1 MAAPLPPLNALRAF
15 EAAARHLSFARAAAE
30 LNVTSA
36 AISHHVKTL
45 EAYLGQSLFERSGRG
60 LRLTA
65 AADAGLPEI
74 SAGFEHLRRG
84 AVRLRGG
91 ARTRDLRVRVAP
103 AFASRWLV
111 PRLQRFAARCP
122 DVDARIDASYEL
134 PDFAAGEAGLAVH
147 FGPGRY
153 DAELQADLLLRVSVL
168 PLCAPEYLRRDEVR
182 LETPADLARCRLL
195 HDDTLTLDA
204 NLPDWDAWL
213 RALDVSGVDTTRG
226 VHFSH
231 ALLALQAAVDG
242 QGVVLTYDL
251 IAQADL
257 DAGRLV
263 APFDFAL
270 PAHSAYYVV
279 TPRELAGDPVV
290 AAFRQWLLD
299 ETRAQRAT
307 PGGRAVV
314 T

>member
-1 MAAPLPPLNALRAF
+1 MSAPLPPLNALRAF
-15 EAAARHLSFARAAAE
+15 EAAARHRSFARAAAE

-45 EAYLGQSLFERSGRG
+45 EEYLGQALFERTGRG

-65 AADAGLPEI
+65 AAQAGLGEI
-74 SAGFEHLRRG
+74 SAGFEHLTRG
-84 AVRLRGG
+84 AARLRGG
-91 ARTRDLRVRVAP
+91 PATRGLSVRVAP

-122 DVDARIDASYEL
+122 ELDVRLDASYEL
-134 PDFAAGEAGLAVH
+134 PDFAAGEAALAVH
-147 FGPGRY
+147 FGPG
-153 DAELQADLLLRVSVL
+153 DHAAELQADLLLRVAVL
-168 PLCAPEYLRRDEVR
+168 PLCAPSYLERAGVQLRQ
-182 LETPADLARCRLL
+182 PSALARCRLL
-195 HDDTLTLDA
+195 HDDTLRLDG
-204 NLPDWDAWL
+204 NVPDWDAWL
-213 RALDVSGVDTTRG
+213 RALDVSGVDTSRG
-226 VHFSH
+226 AHFSH

-279 TPRELAGDPVV
+279 TAREQLGDPAI

-299 ETRAQRAT
+299 ETRAARGEAQA
-307 PGGRAVV
+307 GRA
-314 T
+314 